1 MVLEIGVRAS
11 DRRLSM
17 EGAYHTALRGRKA
30 LASRVVGAARR
41 PEASGILTRATV
53 RGRHLH
59 SWVGV
64 RVGRAPAISSQGE
77 HVRARC
83 GLLWIVILYP
93 RGQCCLLWAMI
104 SVSPIMN

>member
-17 EGAYHTALRGRKA
+17 EGAYHTALRGREA

-41 PEASGILTRATV
+41 PEASGIRGGDRAGPASALLGGCTRGSCPRDKLA
-53 RGRHLH
+53 
-59 SWVGV
+59 
-64 RVGRAPAISSQGE
+64 GE